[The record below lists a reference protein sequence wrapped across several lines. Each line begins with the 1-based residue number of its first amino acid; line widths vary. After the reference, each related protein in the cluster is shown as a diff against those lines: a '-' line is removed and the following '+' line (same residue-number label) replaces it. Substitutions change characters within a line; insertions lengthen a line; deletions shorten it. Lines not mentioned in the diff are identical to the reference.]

1 MTQVFEVVQGWALKA
16 DGVSQE
22 KADCFIKQ
30 FQDKSNEY
38 ISIRDQLK
46 LEQA

>member
-1 MTQVFEVVQGWALKA
+1 VQGWALKA

-30 FQDKSNEY
+30 FQDKTDDY
-38 ISIRDQLK
+38 INIRDQIKLK
-46 LEQA
+46 QA